1 MACQRR
7 SLSFVQLPQHSPHTL
22 DRGDTSIDS
31 DRSDSDS
38 EKSFGKGGAK
48 VAKIPSIDI
57 DYLFLNRGQTILL
70 QFSFT
75 KITAQ
80 HFSFNMTR
88 RGAYFQYGVQYVKSN
103 NMNETGTD
111 TETDKLVHHFG
122 QTTTATTTSTI
133 AGDGDISWETI
144 TFEHFRYEHFESQL
158 FEVKRFDNTK
168 KRKNDTLSQHSVV
181 VTENEND
188 SEVDGEKETEEETL
202 VPIIHLRYV
211 IDDTTTTASSMKGQ
225 GATFHVIG
233 PVISFEDTAKF
244 NRSECFDLDN
254 VLFYHRAFI
263 MQDLSIALSLHIVFF
278 VPVLFLFFVTVVTSR
293 GRLAK
298 RRSPTSIISSFSILM
313 VFLISLLI
321 MDFQEYLV
329 WRGQMAYDPVN
340 HWSFKVLIVS
350 IFVGLNLA
358 VTCYMATMV
367 GIICVFIFV
376 FDAVFV
382 ARVSD

>member
-7 SLSFVQLPQHSPHTL
+7 FLSFVQLPQHSPHI
-22 DRGDTSIDS
+22 DRS
-31 DRSDSDS
+31 DSDSDS
-38 EKSFGKGGAK
+38 EKSFS
-48 VAKIPSIDI
+48 KIPSIDI
-57 DYLFLNRGQTILL
+57 DYRFLDRGSTISL

-111 TETDKLVHHFG
+111 TETDKLVHFG
-122 QTTTATTTSTI
+122 SPT
-133 AGDGDISWETI
+133 GDGDITWETI
-144 TFEHFRYEHFESQL
+144 TFEQMRYEHFESQL

-168 KRKNDTLSQHSVV
+168 KRKNDTLSQHVV

-188 SEVDGEKETEEETL
+188 GEVDGEKETEEETL

-211 IDDTTTTASSMKGQ
+211 IDDTTTASSMNGQ
-225 GATFHVIG
+225 GAMFHVIG

-367 GIICVFIFV
+367 GTIFVFIFA
-376 FDAVFV
+376 FDVVFV